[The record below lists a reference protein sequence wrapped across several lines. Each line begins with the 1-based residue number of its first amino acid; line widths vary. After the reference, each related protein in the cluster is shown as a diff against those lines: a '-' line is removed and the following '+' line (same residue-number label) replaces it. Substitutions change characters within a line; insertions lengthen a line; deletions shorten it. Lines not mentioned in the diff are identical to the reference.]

1 MQKLVTNL
9 VKASLPV
16 FSSACGWGLAARP
29 QLSCPPAQAAPPP
42 GKTPAWTEAPRKR
55 RQAVLIRRRIYYGG
69 AGKLAFIR
77 RRELGP
83 AGRCDG
89 CADVRWDCTWPKR
102 EASPLRQTWAGPT
115 LAGDS
120 AKAALGSSRVPQ
132 EASLYV
138 KAGSFRNGSTLWK
151 REHRMFC
158 FPNRG
163 TGFW

>member
-9 VKASLPV
+9 VKPSLPV
-16 FSSACGWGLAARP
+16 FSSACGRGLAARP

-89 CADVRWDCTWPKR
+89 CETCGETAR
-102 EASPLRQTWAGPT
+102 G
-115 LAGDS
+115 
-120 AKAALGSSRVPQ
+120 
-132 EASLYV
+132 
-138 KAGSFRNGSTLWK
+138 RNGKLAHCG
-151 REHRMFC
+151 R
-158 FPNRG
+158 RG
-163 TGFW
+163 QGPPWLETPRRPP